1 MLFSNFLYF
10 STNISPTSNVFIVIN
25 KFIFELQYFSALV
38 QICLP
43 FNKFLFKFKY
53 FHLYLYIF
61 MFFFTKLHLNSN
73 IFIQIPIFL
82 LYFKYYYALK

>member
-25 KFIFELQYFSALV
+25 KFMFELQYFSALV

-43 FNKFLFKFKY
+43 LFKFKY
-53 FHLYLYIF
+53 FHLNLYIF

-82 LYFKYYYALK
+82 IYFKYYWALK